1 MNDAIFSCMSHV
13 SMVGIIGSIDFE
25 DGADPIKNVH
35 IERIQGIHE
44 SVVFIE
50 NDICP
55 WKRETFLAP

>member
-1 MNDAIFSCMSHV
+1 MNDAIFSCMSLV

-44 SVVFIE
+44 SVVVRR
-50 NDICP
+50 N
-55 WKRETFLAP
+55 